1 MASDEDLTAAFG
13 RESATYLRDVYMP
26 RLREAV
32 GTLSQ
37 QDLWWRPHG
46 DTTSAGNLLLHLEGN
61 IRQWIL
67 SGLAGEPDHRERDG
81 EFAAR
86 EGSTGEDLLTALSAT
101 VDQVAAVLERVD
113 SATLLGPFEIQGFGT
128 TGLGAIYHIVEHF
141 SWHTGQIT
149 WIAKLRAGEAHG
161 VSYYDD
167 DSLNAAR
174 NPGTD

>member
-1 MASDEDLTAAFG
+1 MTGNDQVTAAFG
-13 RESATYLRDVYMP
+13 HESAKYLREVYMP
-26 RLREAV
+26 RLRVAV
-32 GTLSQ
+32 ATLSSE
-37 QDLWWRPHG
+37 DLWWRPHG

-61 IRQWIL
+61 IRQWVL
-67 SGLAGEPDHRERDG
+67 SGLAGAPDQRERDG

-86 EGSTGEDLLTALSAT
+86 DGSSGEQLLAALGAT
-101 VDQVAAVLERVD
+101 VEEVASVLERLD
-113 SATLLGPFEIQGFGT
+113 TATLLGPFEIQGFHT
-128 TGLGAIYHIVEHF
+128 TGLEAVYHIVEHF

-174 NPGTD
+174 NPGED